1 MAISTMPSRIGPP
14 SVIGKDDIR
23 EWRKRYSLRDDAILQ
38 GTCYELHELKIWW
51 LTRCYPAVLPL
62 TMGSFAGIKHEA
74 VGELDPP
81 TSGGK
86 KAKSSGVATR
96 SFHQS
101 PYLILLQVMSQLYYF
116 GEKMNTEVS
125 AAIPEEVEALSR

>member
-23 EWRKRYSLRDDAILQ
+23 EWRKMYSLMDDAIFQ

-51 LTRCYPAVLPL
+51 LTSSSRAASDHDVML
-62 TMGSFAGIKHEA
+62 MGNFAGIKREA

-81 TSGGK
+81 TYGGK
-86 KAKSSGVATR
+86 KAKS
-96 SFHQS
+96 
-101 PYLILLQVMSQLYYF
+101 
-116 GEKMNTEVS
+116 
-125 AAIPEEVEALSR
+125 